1 LFQEWAAGPFFF
13 KTRFTGYQVD
23 VKTSDRKIFA
33 LLEPTITA
41 LGLELWGIERISQ
54 GRRSMLRIYIDS
66 DAGIGIEDCERVSRQ
81 VSGIL
86 DVEDPIT
93 GEYTLEVSSPGMN
106 RRLFSGEQ
114 FEKYV
119 GYVATIKLQ
128 SLMDGRRNFKGQ
140 IKKVANGAVIIE
152 QDNDELSLPLNEI
165 EKANIVSAAGDSE

>member
-1 LFQEWAAGPFFF
+1 M
-13 KTRFTGYQVD
+13 
-23 VKTSDRKIFA
+23 KTSDRKIFA
-33 LLEPTITA
+33 LLEPTVAA

-54 GRRSMLRIYIDS
+54 GRRSLLRIYIDR

-86 DVEDPIT
+86 DVEDPIA

-106 RRLFSGEQ
+106 RRLFSPAQ

-119 GYVATIKLQ
+119 GNEVSIRMQ

-140 IKKVANGAVIIE
+140 IKKVANGNVVIE
-152 QDNDELSLPLNEI
+152 QEDEEVSLPLNEI
-165 EKANIVSAAGDSE
+165 EKAHIVSVAGGSD